1 MVANKDALSQSVYL
15 YLADQIMSGALKPG
29 EKVSEAAVAE
39 SYGISRTPVRDAM
52 RRLDNEGIMQIFP
65 KRFAQVSAY
74 TEDDVREVGYMR
86 LTLDQMAVRLAM
98 RFGNMSDFDALEQV
112 ADDCL
117 KAYRSGDRMRR
128 TALDAQFH
136 MQLAEIARNSL
147 LLKFQAEINVRVQFI
162 LTYYRTD
169 WVNEESHLYQHNELV
184 ACLRGHDL
192 ERGLQLVSDHLVKF
206 YGL

>member
-1 MVANKDALSQSVYL
+1 MVAKNEALSQSVYL
-15 YLADQIMSGALKPG
+15 YLTEQIMSGGFKPG
-29 EKVSEAAVAE
+29 EKISECAVAE

-74 TEDDVREVGYMR
+74 TEDDIREVGYMR

-98 RFGNMSDFDALEQV
+98 RYGSMSDFDDLEEI
-112 ADDCL
+112 ADACL
-117 KAYRSGDRMRR
+117 EAWRRDDRMRR
-128 TALDAQFH
+128 TALDARFH
-136 MQLAEIARNSL
+136 MQLAKIARNSL

-169 WVNEESHLYQHNELV
+169 WVNEERHLYQHNELV
-184 ACLRGHDL
+184 TCLRHQDL
-192 ERGLQLVSDHLVKF
+192 DGGLQLVSDHLVKF
-206 YGL
+206 YNL